1 MKWTSIKLHLLPLI
15 MQEIE
20 VCEKNYIDLIN
31 KIKAKRTK
39 QLIDEFLEMR
49 LDISKRIE
57 ELEDYFDENFGNIRM
72 NILEKG
78 IFQLKKL
85 LFYNPDKNNDL
96 EDSDL
101 KEFRGLT
108 IDLNQIEENFPFKN
122 YTKNNMKKN
131 INKNSKLNNK
141 NKKKEN
147 EDKNNDE
154 DDLIKN
160 LPIKRKIQVRLTDEE
175 YELLQKLRA
184 KKLNTTTTVK

>member
-1 MKWTSIKLHLLPLI
+1 
-15 MQEIE
+15 
-20 VCEKNYIDLIN
+20 
-31 KIKAKRTK
+31 
-39 QLIDEFLEMR
+39 
-49 LDISKRIE
+49 
-57 ELEDYFDENFGNIRM
+57 
-72 NILEKG
+72 
-78 IFQLKKL
+78 
-85 LFYNPDKNNDL
+85 
-96 EDSDL
+96 
-101 KEFRGLT
+101 
-108 IDLNQIEENFPFKN
+108 
-122 YTKNNMKKN
+122 MKKN